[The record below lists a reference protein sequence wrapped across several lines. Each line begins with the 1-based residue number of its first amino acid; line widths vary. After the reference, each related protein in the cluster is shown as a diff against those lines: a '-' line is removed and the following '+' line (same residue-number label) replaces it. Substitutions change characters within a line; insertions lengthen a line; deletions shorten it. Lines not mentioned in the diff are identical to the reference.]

1 MNETAGTANRSTV
14 AGLPGIDCPRCTARL
29 FENYD
34 EMLCVHCGYADYSRP
49 VRRQT
54 TGTRNALNTATL
66 WIVRYVGDSPS
77 LANNLMQ
84 VRTERSGYCIA
95 YKATCP
101 YCKSAM
107 SQSSRRSSRRIEK
120 REERHRCD
128 YGHIVTLTWDGDGN
142 LGWK

>member
-1 MNETAGTANRSTV
+1 MNESVATANSNSV
-14 AGLPGIDCPRCTARL
+14 SVLPGLDCPRCTARL

-34 EMLCVHCGYADYSRP
+34 ELLCVRCGYTDYSRP
-49 VRRQT
+49 AHRST
-54 TGTRNALNTATL
+54 TGTRNALNAATI
-66 WIVRYVGDSPS
+66 WIVRYVGDSP
-77 LANNLMQ
+77 NLGNTLTQ

-95 YKATCP
+95 YKVTCP
-101 YCKSAM
+101 YCNSTM

-128 YGHIVTLTWDGDGN
+128 YGHIITLRWDEEGD

>member
-1 MNETAGTANRSTV
+1 MNQTAATTIIGNVTV
-14 AGLPGIDCPRCTARL
+14 LRGKDCPRCTARL

-34 EMLCVHCGYADYSRP
+34 EMLCVHCGYVDYNVPTPRNSSA
-49 VRRQT
+49 T
-54 TGTRNALNTATL
+54 KNALNAATL
-66 WIVRYVGDSPS
+66 WIVRYVGDSP
-77 LANNLMQ
+77 LMKNDLLQ

-101 YCKSAM
+101 YCNSTM

-128 YGHIVTLTWDGDGN
+128 HGHIITLRWDEDGE